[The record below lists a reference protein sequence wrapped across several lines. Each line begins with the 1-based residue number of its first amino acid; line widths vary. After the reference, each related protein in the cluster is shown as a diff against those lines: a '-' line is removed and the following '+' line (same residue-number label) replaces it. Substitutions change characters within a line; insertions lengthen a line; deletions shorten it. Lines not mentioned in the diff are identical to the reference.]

1 VSICEPKRTKDH
13 GMILKL
19 DVETAYNGAMR
30 WDILEEEV
38 IGRGFPQ
45 KVDQLGYAD
54 CQRRTC
60 MHQFFT

>member
-1 VSICEPKRTKDH
+1 
-13 GMILKL
+13 MILKL

-60 MHQFFT
+60 MHHFFT